1 MLIAAADAA
10 SSRVP
15 QEVLAAYKAGNYT
28 AAYAALAG
36 LAEGGDPEAAYYFA
50 EMHQRGLGVPFN
62 TVKAIVWFRRS
73 AEGGYPAA
81 LYELGRMY
89 RAGSGVPRNIF
100 QSLKYLKGALS
111 KGYGEAGLEL
121 ASIYENG
128 DGVAA
133 DAQIAAEYR
142 SKAASLGVAVNAAE
156 APAALQQ
163 PASSAQPAATP
174 QPVTPQ
180 DTDVAVALSPDVQVL
195 QGRKLALIIGNNA
208 YSNVTALKNSKGD
221 ASAMAQAL
229 ASIGFEV
236 QLEGDLSFA
245 DTADRISHFRLNIRN
260 GDTVFFHFSGH
271 GVEIKGDN
279 LLLPTDVPAPKEG
292 QQGIIQ
298 QYGLSA
304 GELIASMKE
313 DGAGLVVAVLDA
325 CRENPFA
332 QKGTRGIG
340 GSAGLAKMDPP
351 EGTFVMYSAGAN
363 QLALDRLGDDD
374 PESTSV
380 FTRTLI
386 PLLETPN
393 MSLIAVAKKAQ
404 QRVRILAKS
413 VGHQQTPAY
422 YDQIIGEVALSGR

>member
-1 MLIAAADAA
+1 MLIAAAEATSA
-10 SSRVP
+10 RVP
-15 QEVLAAYKAGNYT
+15 EEVLAAYQAGNYN
-28 AAYAALAG
+28 AAYGFLAG

-62 TVKAIVWFRRS
+62 PVKAISWFRRS

-81 LYELGRMY
+81 LYQLGRMY
-89 RAGSGVPRNIF
+89 RTGSGVPQNIF

-128 DGVAA
+128 EGVAA
-133 DAQIAAEYR
+133 NAQFAADYR
-142 SKAASLGVAVNAAE
+142 AQAASLGVAVNVEE
-156 APAALQQ
+156 APETLQQ
-163 PASSAQPAATP
+163 PASSAQSAATP
-174 QPVTPQ
+174 QPDTPQ
-180 DTDVAVALSPDVQVL
+180 DTTGTVALSPDVRVL
-195 QGRKLALIIGNNA
+195 QGRKLALIIGNNSYTKVA
-208 YSNVTALKNSKGD
+208 ALKNSRGD
-221 ASAMAQAL
+221 ANAMAQAL

-245 DTADRISHFRLNIRN
+245 DTTDRISLFRLRIRK

-279 LLLPTDVPAPKEG
+279 LLLPIDVPAPKEG
-292 QQGIIQ
+292 QQGIIE

-332 QKGTRGIG
+332 KKGTRGIG
-340 GSAGLAKMDPP
+340 GAAGLAKMDPP

-363 QLALDRLGDDD
+363 QLALDRLGEDD

-393 MSLIAVAKKAQ
+393 LSLIAVAKKAQ
-404 QRVRILAKS
+404 QRVKTLAQS